1 MFAGA
6 TGRRRSAAVLT
17 TTILA
22 AILAGCG
29 STVASGPGTGSSSPA
44 PATTSPA
51 TSPAS
56 PGASSPAASPVPSSP
71 AAPPRASAADQ
82 LAGFFA
88 SAQLADTRLRHAAA
102 LVNQGIGP
110 TSMSFSPAALAAVN
124 ALDTAPVA
132 RAIPAGLPAE
142 MLRRVLL
149 VYSDLESRTASLSGI
164 VRSGSSSS
172 PLPISSE
179 WGRYVYSCLGNG
191 APAAARF
198 DADLVAARAQ
208 AEAIPPV
215 TVAAP
220 ASRAAAELA
229 VRVEYINL
237 GNTGC
242 DSCGGGVL
250 TTLAP
255 VIWQREHVSGDGY
268 SDGTINGLR
277 FSVSYHAG
285 SGWQAMLFAC

>member
-1 MFAGA
+1 VIVMFAGGF
-6 TGRRRSAAVLT
+6 TPGRRSAAVIT
-17 TTILA
+17 AILVA
-22 AILAGCG
+22 GLAGCG
-29 STVASGPGTGSSSPA
+29 STVAPGPGGGASSSAPAATSPA
-44 PATTSPA
+44 PAA
-51 TSPAS
+51 TSPA
-56 PGASSPAASPVPSSP
+56 PAATSPAPPATPPS
-71 AAPPRASAADQ
+71 ASAAAQ

-88 SAQLADTRLRHAAA
+88 AAQLADARLKRAAA
-102 LVNQGIGP
+102 LVNEGIGT

-124 ALDTAPVA
+124 ALDPTPAA

-149 VYSDLESRTASLSGI
+149 VYSELESRNASLRSI
-164 VRSGSSSS
+164 SRSGYSSGS
-172 PLPISSE
+172 LPISGQEGS
-179 WGRYVYSCLGNG
+179 YISSCLGNG

-198 DADLVAARAQ
+198 GADLAAARAL

-220 ASRAAAELA
+220 DSRAAAELA
-229 VRVEYINL
+229 VRIAFIN
-237 GNTGC
+237 GWNSGC

-250 TTLAP
+250 TTLAT